1 MKQYIKI
8 LLREGLLTEITSREA
23 WDKFYSDATK
33 FPLLKGDVNLF
44 NKIEDLYPKN
54 GNQHNRGYFMWI
66 YKQLKNGLKEEDFYK
81 VKEYLRL
88 FVKFINRIDSN
99 KRDISKYNTIQD
111 LYSVVKDFENNEDDI
126 TTSKTSEIKKIKEEE
141 LDLVFSNSSWSVY
154 VPLTERASCLI
165 GKGTQWCTAAEKS
178 NNMFDHYNGQG
189 KLYVLINKDD
199 NSKYQLHFESNQ
211 LMDENDREVAASYF
225 FDYAAEDNDLYEFLK
240 GVNDNFYQFILET
253 SVEDVSRGGYSETF
267 NEALQAYHNG
277 GGDVPQNI
285 LRTLRSGDDSYSV
298 YLGYIYEKEPDNIN
312 GYDIETLFDN
322 RYVESE
328 DMNRIIEHL
337 IDIGFDDFGD
347 EYQTIY
353 NAYKQLVGA
362 KLELNNN
369 YQIDNDRVLKIVG
382 IDNDDDEKPFKVSV
396 RGKGGES
403 NSGNIGF
410 EALKNLLY
418 NKSLFEVRN
427 KLKGI

>member
-54 GNQHNRGYFMWI
+54 GNQHNKGYFMWI

-126 TTSKTSEIKKIKEEE
+126 ATSKTSEIKKIKEEE

-154 VPLTERASCLI
+154 VPLTEKASCLI

-189 KLYVLINKDD
+189 KLYVLINKDN

-225 FDYAAEDNDLYEFLK
+225 FDYVAEDNDLYEFLK

-253 SVEDVSRGGYSETF
+253 SVKDIEEGTYSETF
-267 NEALQAYHNG
+267 NEALDSLSG
-277 GGDVPQNI
+277 EDGTRIRI
-285 LRTLRSGDDSYSV
+285 LNRLRDGYSGDGKYI
-298 YLGYIYEKEPDNIN
+298 GFIYEDDPSEIENYQVKELFNE
-312 GYDIETLFDN
+312 GDIDS
-322 RYVESE
+322 ESTS
-328 DMNRIIEHL
+328 RILTHL
-337 IDIGFDDFGD
+337 IDIGFDF
-347 EYQTIY
+347 E
-353 NAYKQLVGA
+353 NAGLTNIFDRIKSLQGL
-362 KLELNNN
+362 KLEIGKT
-369 YQIDNDRVLKIVG
+369 YKIDKGRKVNIKG
-382 IDNDDDEKPFKVSV
+382 IDFESDDKPYNIDLYDSNGKV
-396 RGKGGES
+396 K
-403 NSGNIGF
+403 SGFIGL
-410 EALKNLLY
+410 EALGNLVY